1 MSLGVKNDYLRKNK
15 FREYLG
21 GNNKH
26 LTLLCLLQGLCIKKF
41 RTALDIF
48 AEENHKSGN
57 SMAKTSPLPRLY
69 NNFGMKVNLGRLL
82 TQANSW
88 NKNRYQQLNHDEGV
102 EKEILI
108 NMA

>member
-1 MSLGVKNDYLRKNK
+1 MIINKKK

-21 GNNKH
+21 GNNKQ

-41 RTALDIF
+41 CTALNIS

-57 SMAKTSPLPRLY
+57 SMAKTSPRPRLY
-69 NNFGMKVNLGRLL
+69 NNFGMKVNLRRLL
-82 TQANSW
+82 IQANSW
-88 NKNRYQQLNHDEGV
+88 NNNRYQRLNHYEGV